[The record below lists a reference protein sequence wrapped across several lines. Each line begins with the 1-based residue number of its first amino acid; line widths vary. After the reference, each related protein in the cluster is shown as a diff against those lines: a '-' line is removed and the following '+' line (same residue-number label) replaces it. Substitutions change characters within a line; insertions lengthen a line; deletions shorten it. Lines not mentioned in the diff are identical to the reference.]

1 VPFRHHRTVDRVVAI
16 CEAVARDG
24 RGLTLGDLADRLQA
38 PKSSIQ
44 ELTNGLLAT
53 GYLVEEQ
60 KKFFLGPAPFVL
72 TLMSNPVAA
81 RAIEHDDLI
90 RLSKKM
96 GTTVLIA
103 IQVGDTYVHLD
114 QVGESAGPAVL
125 HGVRIRQRRP
135 LLETASGKIILANL
149 APQELDHALLTA
161 ARSGPDAIDRFMAEL
176 PEIRRSG
183 VAFNYGATVTDAYA
197 AATGIYDRQGRFV
210 AAVSIIVGPERADE
224 LQALGKR
231 LLDEARALK
240 QSR

>member
-1 VPFRHHRTVDRVVAI
+1 MAIACATLTPQGGLQVPFRHHRTVDRVVAI

-103 IQVGDTYVHLD
+103 SHDTDLV
-114 QVGESAGPAVL
+114 SRAGKPVL
-125 HGVRIRQRRP
+125 H
-135 LLETASGKIILANL
+135 LEDGRL
-149 APQELDHALLTA
+149 APYPGYLPDDDH
-161 ARSGPDAIDRFMAEL
+161 
-176 PEIRRSG
+176 
-183 VAFNYGATVTDAYA
+183 
-197 AATGIYDRQGRFV
+197 
-210 AAVSIIVGPERADE
+210 DE
-224 LQALGKR
+224 
-231 LLDEARALK
+231 
-240 QSR
+240 

>member
-1 VPFRHHRTVDRVVAI
+1 MKRRSLVFALLALSLL
-16 CEAVARDG
+16 AVAPS
-24 RGLTLGDLADRLQA
+24 ASAQ
-38 PKSSIQ
+38 
-44 ELTNGLLAT
+44 LLAAKDGPVVYGHHHINT
-53 GYLVEEQ
+53 TNAEEQ

-135 LLETASGKIILANL
+135 L
-149 APQELDHALLTA
+149 
-161 ARSGPDAIDRFMAEL
+161 R
-176 PEIRRSG
+176 
-183 VAFNYGATVTDAYA
+183 
-197 AATGIYDRQGRFV
+197 
-210 AAVSIIVGPERADE
+210 
-224 LQALGKR
+224 
-231 LLDEARALK
+231 
-240 QSR
+240 